1 MSQAVFRAI
10 SAVGGSSAVALGA
23 YGAHGLKSS
32 DLQAKETWKTAT
44 QYQLLH
50 SAVVFA
56 LPSCATPTGA
66 LVSGTLMTTG
76 MVLFCG
82 SCYAT
87 GWSSSKEPPLVI
99 QSENFGVLSKMFQRP
114 LTTLSLTALSLII

>member
-87 GWSSSKEPPLVI
+87 VLNNDRKYSKPAPFGGVCLILGWLAL
-99 QSENFGVLSKMFQRP
+99 GVL
-114 LTTLSLTALSLII
+114 